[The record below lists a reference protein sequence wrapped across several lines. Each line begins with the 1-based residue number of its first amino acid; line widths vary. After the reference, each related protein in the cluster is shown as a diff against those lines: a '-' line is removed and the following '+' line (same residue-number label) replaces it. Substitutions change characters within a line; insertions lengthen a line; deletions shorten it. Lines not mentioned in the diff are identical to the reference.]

1 MYETWDLSEKWAPF
15 TLLQTHVYQPPWSL
29 KKMFPFEKLFTI
41 DKAIK
46 FVDYQLPLNSK
57 ELWSTDKTCNSIH
70 FHLSK
75 IQPAPAMC
83 EILMGH
89 HPLDEQDETD
99 RGASWLQGN

>member
-1 MYETWDLSEKWAPF
+1 
-15 TLLQTHVYQPPWSL
+15 
-29 KKMFPFEKLFTI
+29 MFRFEKLFTI

-57 ELWSTDKTCNSIH
+57 ELWSTDKTSNSIH